1 MVFNTHHASVAHVAL
16 FLLLLLVM
24 YNPWTVGPRG
34 WVGEEGGS
42 GVEVV
47 KGKLGGGGG
56 GLLFKLSCFQFL
68 RSSAHERT
76 SHGVQG

>member
-1 MVFNTHHASVAHVAL
+1 MGGGGQMCGGIRLIVKIYLRQVVFNTHHASVAHVAL

-47 KGKLGGGGG
+47 KGKWGGGGG
-56 GLLFKLSCFQFL
+56 GPF
-68 RSSAHERT
+68 
-76 SHGVQG
+76 V